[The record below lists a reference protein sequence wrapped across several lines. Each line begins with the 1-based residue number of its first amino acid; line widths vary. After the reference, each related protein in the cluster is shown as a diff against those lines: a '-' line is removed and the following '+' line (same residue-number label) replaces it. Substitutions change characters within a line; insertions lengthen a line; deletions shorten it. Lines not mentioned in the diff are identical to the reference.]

1 MRVVYSTT
9 FQLCFVRTEK
19 SLMKKK
25 EDLPIY
31 CPLNQSTTILELA
44 NRSYSPFCSVSVDTF

>member
-19 SLMKKK
+19 SLMKKFWKRK
-25 EDLPIY
+25 E
-31 CPLNQSTTILELA
+31 
-44 NRSYSPFCSVSVDTF
+44 RSSHLVSPFSGSVTAILALTLK